1 MKSTNYI
8 ISIEDLEILIQNSNQ
23 VGLIDSYID
32 YELCTKAN
40 EIAEKIEYLRKQ
52 QEINN
57 G

>member
-40 EIAEKIEYLRKQ
+40 EIAKKIEYPRKQ